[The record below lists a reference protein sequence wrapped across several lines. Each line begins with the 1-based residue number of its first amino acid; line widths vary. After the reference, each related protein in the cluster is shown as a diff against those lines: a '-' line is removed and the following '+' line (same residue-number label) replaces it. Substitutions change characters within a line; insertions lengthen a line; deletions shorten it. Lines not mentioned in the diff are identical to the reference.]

1 MASTAGGV
9 GPRTIPT
16 VTRSPVDCFTWN
28 SRRKTTSTP
37 RTPRPDAAKPILRVG
52 RTNPRRV
59 TTRLWIRAPARPPS
73 THPVFHVKQSRWAS
87 IARTATAPGW
97 TGAADQPGSAVWPP
111 RRTPGFAAGKPIV
124 HPAPPSGAPGC
135 SRRPGRDPFGP
146 PGIPARDSVGA
157 SPPTPAAAPAAPP
170 GCTPGCTGGDSSPA
184 PGLLRHSGREACW
197 RPPCPTWRRPT
208 QGPSASRE
216 SQGLPRHA
224 SYPTPSETRSAL
236 EVRPCFTWNIPSRCT
251 RVDRVSLYSAR
262 RFAAVR
268 GGRQRPNP
276 TNPLGFRPAEPLR
289 GTEWAAPAPQ
299 ASRRTGSSGGAHT
312 PATPWN
318 NCRAGDPR
326 RTRGDPA
333 AHVRRPSP
341 LPEEAVQE
349 APPRALSVGRGPGRS
364 GARSAVRAFAVVRR
378 LFGCRP
384 IRQARDRAPRTLGP
398 VVPPP
403 RHFRTSMTRFWRS
416 AWDTP
421 GIRPA

>member
-1 MASTAGGV
+1 MSAHDSHSHEKPCGLFHVEQPQEDNVHPANAAAGCRKTHTPGRTDEPTACNDAAVDKGSGATAVNPPGVPRETVTLGVHRANRDCPWMDRGSRSTRLGSVATPSNARVRRGQTNRPPGASERSARLLSTAG
-9 GPRTIPT
+9 PRS
-16 VTRSPVDCFTWN
+16 V
-28 SRRKTTSTP
+28 
-37 RTPRPDAAKPILRVG
+37 
-52 RTNPRRV
+52 
-59 TTRLWIRAPARPPS
+59 RAP
-73 THPVFHVKQSRWAS
+73 
-87 IARTATAPGW
+87 G
-97 TGAADQPGSAVWPP
+97 D
-111 RRTPGFAAGKPIV
+111 
-124 HPAPPSGAPGC
+124 SGAGLRGSEPPDPGC
-135 SRRPGRDPFGP
+135 S
-146 PGIPARDSVGA
+146 
-157 SPPTPAAAPAAPP
+157 
-170 GCTPGCTGGDSSPA
+170 PGCTGGDSSPA

-197 RPPCPTWRRPT
+197 RPPCRTWRRPT
-208 QGPSASRE
+208 QGPSASQE